1 MVAARRPGGYAWVSP
16 HFARPVGPM
25 SDTKTFTVPTVLSAP
40 ALHRPRPRSR
50 WRSEAF
56 TSLADVEARLDDLE
70 AQGRRCRLVVRGAAA
85 FVVKWR

>member
-1 MVAARRPGGYAWVSP
+1 
-16 HFARPVGPM
+16 M
-25 SDTKTFTVPTVLSAP
+25 SDTKTFTVPTVPTTP
-40 ALHRPRPRSR
+40 ALHRPRRR